1 MSFQQKCNILIFE
14 RVIDLKML
22 FIYPD
27 IGGNINF
34 SPAIQILTA
43 CIKQDGNDAQ
53 LLHIHDKYGMP
64 VDHETIFSKVKEINP
79 DIIGVT
85 ATSFQYELANEIA
98 GNLKVRGVKQP
109 IILGGIHAIITPD
122 DLDSSCF
129 DAFSVGEADKSL
141 VELLRRM
148 KNGGDIYS
156 VKGFNF
162 KKDGGIIYNG
172 PPEVV
177 SNLDELPPKDYEI
190 INVEKILMLRNK
202 WLGTAFSRGC
212 PYTCTFCMN
221 HKLREQY
228 KLSCGSRYYRCQSV
242 DRAIGDILPIIEKYK
257 GKIDVVDT
265 DDDLLLSDKKWF
277 SEFAC
282 RFESEIFKPYGIK
295 YSLESR
301 ADLIDE
307 ETVIKLKK
315 SGCELIL
322 IGFETGSEELRNLL
336 LGKGI
341 SDEQLIKAFD
351 LFNKHGLRSL
361 AFAMIGIPGE
371 SADSINKSLALLRRL
386 KPTLIRQAIFEPFA
400 GTPLYDYC
408 MEHKL
413 FKGNKVSDNY
423 YTASTITFKNLSSKE
438 LKLYQLLYP
447 WYLNLNFVGKYEEK
461 YKELIN
467 RYSEISEDELL
478 LPEVKNSILVDD
490 KLISDYFS
498 QKGVQHFRYFENK
511 TYYCLSD

>member
-1 MSFQQKCNILIFE
+1 M
-14 RVIDLKML
+14 KML

-43 CIKQDGNDAQ
+43 CLKKAGNDVD
-53 LLHIHDKYGMP
+53 LIHIHEKHGVP
-64 VDHETIFSKVKEINP
+64 VDHDVIFSKVMEINP

-85 ATSFQYELANEIA
+85 TTTFQYDLSNEIA
-98 GNLKVRGVKQP
+98 KNLKARGVKP
-109 IILGGIHAIITPD
+109 LIILGGIHAIISPD
-122 DLDSSCF
+122 DLGSSYF
-129 DAFSVGEADKSL
+129 DAFSIGEAEKSL
-141 VELLRRM
+141 VELLRRL
-148 KNGGDIYS
+148 KTGGDIYS

-162 KKDGGIIYNG
+162 KKDGKIIQNG

-177 SNLDELPPKDYEI
+177 SDLDELPPKDYEL
-190 INVEKILMLRNK
+190 INVQKILTLRNK

-221 HKLREQY
+221 HRLRETY
-228 KLSCGSRYYRCQSV
+228 KLSCSSSYYRCQSV

-257 GKIDVVDT
+257 DLIDVVDT

-277 SEFAC
+277 FEFAK
-282 RFESEIFKPYGIK
+282 RFKKEIFEPYGIK

-301 ADLIDE
+301 ADLIDDE
-307 ETVIKLKK
+307 IVAKLKE

-322 IGFETGSEELRNLL
+322 IGFETGSEDLRNFL
-336 LGKGI
+336 LGKKI
-341 SDEQLIKAFD
+341 TDLQLINAFD
-351 LFNKHGLRSL
+351 LFNKYGLRSL

-371 SADSINKSLALLRRL
+371 SVETINQSLKMLRRL

-400 GTPLYDYC
+400 GTPLFDYC
-408 MEHKL
+408 KEHNM
-413 FKGNKVSDNY
+413 FTGNKVSANY
-423 YTASTITFKNLSSKE
+423 YTASTIKLENLSSRE

-447 WYLNLNFVGKYEEK
+447 WYLNLNFVEKYEDE

-467 RYSEISEDELL
+467 KYAGKSEEELIL
-478 LPEVKNSILVDD
+478 QEVKNDVLLDDEKISKILSNEG
-490 KLISDYFS
+490 L
-498 QKGVQHFRYFENK
+498 QHFRYFENK
-511 TYYCLSD
+511 TYYCLSN